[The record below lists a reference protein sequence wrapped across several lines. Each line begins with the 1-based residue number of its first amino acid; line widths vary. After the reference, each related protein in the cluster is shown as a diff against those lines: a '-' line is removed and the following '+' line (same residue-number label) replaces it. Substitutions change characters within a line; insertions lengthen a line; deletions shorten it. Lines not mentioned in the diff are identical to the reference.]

1 MEMRARI
8 PGKRQCSQFQDGAED
23 KRIFIHTTSGLHDE
37 LIFKNELN
45 ESKQKRLG

>member
-1 MEMRARI
+1 MFSI
-8 PGKRQCSQFQDGAED
+8 PRWSQRQ
-23 KRIFIHTTSGLHDE
+23 KNFIHTTSGLHDE